1 MAEPDLIA
9 QIPALIE
16 KGGLPAIVGGGLAWL
31 IWKFGGKRDDP
42 EANLAA
48 ALNAVRAEV
57 RDMRQ
62 EMTDRLARVETDI
75 KHLGR
80 DK

>member
-1 MAEPDLIA
+1 MAETDLIA

-31 IWKFGGKRDDP
+31 LWKFGGKRDDP

-48 ALNAVRAEV
+48 ALSALTKEV
-57 RDMRQ
+57 RDMNLK
-62 EMTDRLARVETDI
+62 MTDKFGRYETRLDNLE
-75 KHLGR
+75 R